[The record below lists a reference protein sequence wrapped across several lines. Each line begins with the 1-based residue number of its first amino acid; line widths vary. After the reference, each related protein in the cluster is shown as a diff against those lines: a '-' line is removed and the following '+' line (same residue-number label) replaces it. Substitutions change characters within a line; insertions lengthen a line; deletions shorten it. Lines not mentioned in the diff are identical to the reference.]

1 MTPHV
6 TGLYAALLAIVGIVL
21 TAMVGQMRGRTK
33 ISLGDNGRRE
43 LIVANR
49 RHMNYVENVPLALV
63 LIALVELNGAAK
75 TWVHVLGATLLVAR
89 IVHPFGLDADRMML
103 WPRIIGAGATVI
115 VHALAAGSLLWLV
128 WR

>member
-49 RHMNYVENVPLALV
+49 RHMNYVENVPLARSLYATV
-63 LIALVELNGAAK
+63 DIDEEIPVEHYHA
-75 TWVHVLGATLLVAR
+75 VAE
-89 IVHPFGLDADRMML
+89 
-103 WPRIIGAGATVI
+103 IIGFVMRLKRGF
-115 VHALAAGSLLWLV
+115 SS
-128 WR
+128 RP